1 MLVIKVK
8 EKEYKI
14 KYGYRALAKS
24 GILKEVVGIQTRIS
38 DNGEENVTNI
48 MDILPD
54 VFDVLAKAVLA
65 GLQKNNA
72 EYKCDYDL
80 PSDVQTKMEAVYDL
94 LDDYMEEEESLPI
107 MDLFSELVEELLNNG
122 FLSKKTEELEA
133 NLTEQNA
140 TVVPM
145 DHLKKN

>member
-1 MLVIKVK
+1 MMVIKVR

-38 DNGEENVTNI
+38 NNGEENVAGI

-54 VFDVLAKAVLA
+54 AFDVLAKAVLA

-80 PSDVQTKMEAVYDL
+80 PSDVQAKLDEVYDL
-94 LDDYMEEEESLPI
+94 LDDYMEEDDSLPI
-107 MDLFSELVEELLNNG
+107 MELFSELCEELLNNG

-133 NLTEQNA
+133 NLIEQDA

>member
-1 MLVIKVK
+1 MLT
-8 EKEYKI
+8 
-14 KYGYRALAKS
+14 L
-24 GILKEVVGIQTRIS
+24 S
-38 DNGEENVTNI
+38 D
-48 MDILPD
+48 
-54 VFDVLAKAVLA
+54 F
-65 GLQKNNA
+65 
-72 EYKCDYDL
+72 DYDL

>member
-1 MLVIKVK
+1 MMVIKVK

-24 GILKEVVGIQTRIS
+24 GILKEVAEIQTRIS
-38 DNGEENVTNI
+38 NNGEENVTGI

-72 EYKCDYDL
+72 EYKCDYDF
-80 PSDVQTKMEAVYDL
+80 PSDVQAKLDEVYDL
-94 LDDYMEEEESLPI
+94 LDDYMEEADSLPI
-107 MDLFSELVEELLNNG
+107 VELFSELC
-122 FLSKKTEELEA
+122 
-133 NLTEQNA
+133 
-140 TVVPM
+140 
-145 DHLKKN
+145 